1 MPRLEDVLAELA
13 ALPHARAA
21 ALAGFDGLLVDEAFL
36 LSDAELRTDAGGRS
50 DAEHHAEPERRSDAQ
65 RPPALDG
72 AVVELTHAW
81 NGVRRACADYLDGGS
96 AREMIVVAD
105 GGLVLTHTVAHAW
118 FALVWADPE
127 VDLERARAALRGA
140 AERLA
145 EVVA

>member
-36 LSDAELRTDAGGRS
+36 LSNTDAS
-50 DAEHHAEPERRSDAQ
+50 AEASRV
-65 RPPALDG
+65 PALDG

-81 NGVRRACADYLDGGS
+81 NGVRRASADYLEGGG

-105 GGLVLTHTVAHAW
+105 DGVMLSHTVAHAW
-118 FALVWADPE
+118 FALLWAEPDVE
-127 VDLERARAALRGA
+127 LERARAALRDA

-145 EVVA
+145 EVVG

>member
-36 LSDAELRTDAGGRS
+36 LSDTDRV
-50 DAEHHAEPERRSDAQ
+50 
-65 RPPALDG
+65 PALDG

-81 NGVRRACADYLDGGS
+81 NGVRRACADYLDGGR

-105 GGLVLTHTVAHAW
+105 GGLVLTHTVGHAW

-127 VDLERARAALRGA
+127 IDLERARAALRDA

>member
-13 ALPHARAA
+13 AFPHARAA

-36 LSDAELRTDAGGRS
+36 LSDADRL
-50 DAEHHAEPERRSDAQ
+50 
-65 RPPALDG
+65 PALDG

-81 NGVRRACADYLDGGS
+81 NGVRRACADYLDGGV

-105 GGLVLTHTVAHAW
+105 GGLVLAHTVGHAW
-118 FALVWADPE
+118 FALLWMEPA
-127 VDLERARAALRGA
+127 VDLERARGALRRA

>member
-36 LSDAELRTDAGGRS
+36 LSSADAS
-50 DAEHHAEPERRSDAQ
+50 PEAA
-65 RPPALDG
+65 PAPALDG

-81 NGVRRACADYLDGGS
+81 NGVRRACADYLGGGA
-96 AREMIVVAD
+96 AREMIVVAE
-105 GGLVLTHTVAHAW
+105 GGLVLSHTVAHAW
-118 FALVWADPE
+118 FALVWADPQI
-127 VDLERARAALRGA
+127 DLERARAALRLA
-140 AERLA
+140 AARLA

>member
-36 LSDAELRTDAGGRS
+36 LSDAES
-50 DAEHHAEPERRSDAQ
+50 V
-65 RPPALDG
+65 PALDG

-81 NGVRRACADYLDGGS
+81 NGVRRASSEYLDGGG
-96 AREMIVVAD
+96 ARELIVVAD
-105 GGLVLTHTVAHAW
+105 SGVLLMHVVANAW
-118 FALVWADPE
+118 FALLWADRE
-127 VDLERARAALRGA
+127 IDLERGRAALRVA
-140 AERLA
+140 AARLA

>member
-36 LSDAELRTDAGGRS
+36 LAGADGSSGADGSTVDARA
-50 DAEHHAEPERRSDAQ
+50 
-65 RPPALDG
+65 PALDG

-81 NGVRRACADYLDGGS
+81 NGVRRACADYLDGGG

-105 GGLVLTHTVAHAW
+105 GGLVLSHTVADAW

-127 VDLERARAALRGA
+127 VDVERARAALRGA
-140 AERLA
+140 AERLV

>member
-21 ALAGFDGLLVDEAFL
+21 ALAGFDGLLVDEAF
-36 LSDAELRTDAGGRS
+36 APADAG
-50 DAEHHAEPERRSDAQ
+50 
-65 RPPALDG
+65 PPRALDG

-81 NGVRRACADYLDGGS
+81 NGVRRACGDYLDGGG
-96 AREMIVVAD
+96 ARELIAVAD
-105 GGLVLTHTVAHAW
+105 GGLALSHTVAHAW
-118 FALVWADPE
+118 FALLWADPE
-127 VDLERARAALRGA
+127 IDLERARAALRGA

>member
-1 MPRLEDVLAELA
+1 MPRLEDVLTELA

-36 LSDAELRTDAGGRS
+36 LSDADGSSGAGGPTVAAR
-50 DAEHHAEPERRSDAQ
+50 A
-65 RPPALDG
+65 PALDG

-81 NGVRRACADYLDGGS
+81 NGVRRACADYLEGGG

-105 GGLVLTHTVAHAW
+105 GGLVLSHTVADAW

>member
-21 ALAGFDGLLVDEAFL
+21 ALAGFDGLLVDEAFRPA
-36 LSDAELRTDAGGRS
+36 DGRQ
-50 DAEHHAEPERRSDAQ
+50 PR
-65 RPPALDG
+65 ALDG

-81 NGVRRACADYLDGGS
+81 NGVRRAGADYLDGG
-96 AREMIVVAD
+96 AVRELVVVAD
-105 GGLVLTHTVAHAW
+105 GGVVVSHTVAHAW
-118 FALVWADPE
+118 FALVWADTE
-127 VDLERARAALRGA
+127 IDLERARRALREA

>member
-36 LSDAELRTDAGGRS
+36 LADTDGSSGADGPTVADGSTVGVR
-50 DAEHHAEPERRSDAQ
+50 A
-65 RPPALDG
+65 PALDG

-81 NGVRRACADYLDGGS
+81 NGVRRACADYLDGGG

-105 GGLVLTHTVAHAW
+105 GGLVLSHTVANAW

-127 VDLERARAALRGA
+127 VDVERARAALRGA
-140 AERLA
+140 AERLV